1 MFSFFVEKIENGRV
15 RFFEEDERH
24 ISRVL
29 RLRDGEKIIV
39 VNEGRRFIAEI
50 SGTFEARV
58 LEEIESSETKTKIT
72 LYQGLPKGD
81 KMDLIVQKACEIGV
95 HEIVPVLFS
104 RCISEK
110 FKSERLNKIAREAAK
125 QAKRSL
131 IPEVLD
137 LIGFEELKNRLARHE
152 LSLVAWEDEKTSR
165 LREMIDG
172 QRDIAIV
179 IGPEGGLSNEEVEG
193 LRAAGAKAVTLGSR
207 ILRTEP
213 APLVMTSAIFTLLGE
228 L

>member
-39 VNEGRRFIAEI
+39 VNGGRRFIAEI
-50 SGTFEARV
+50 SGAFEARV
-58 LEEIESSETKTKIT
+58 LEEIESSEAKTKIT

-95 HEIVPVLFS
+95 YEIVPVLFS

-131 IPEVLD
+131 IPQVLD
-137 LIGFEELKNRLARHE
+137 LIGFEDLKNRLARHE

-193 LRAAGAKAVTLGSR
+193 LKGAGAKAVTLGSR
-207 ILRTEP
+207 ILRTET